1 MAQEEKLMKTKE
13 KVIIV
18 GSAGHAK
25 VIIDIINSAGK
36 YQVVGYTS
44 PEQRRPILGVPF
56 MGQDSRLP
64 VLYDSGISKIF
75 LALGDNKKR
84 LTLAKTVKAIGF
96 ELINVISP
104 SAYISPSV
112 KLGSGIAVM
121 PGAVIN
127 PDSVIG
133 DLTIINT
140 GATVDH
146 DCLIKPAC
154 HIAPGCNLAGN
165 VKLGEGVFLGIGCKV
180 IPKIQIGSW
189 TVVGAGAVVIRDL
202 PANCLAVGVPAKI
215 VKGKK

>member
-1 MAQEEKLMKTKE
+1 MAWEENPMKTKE

-25 VIIDIINSAGK
+25 AIIDIIRSSGQYKVA
-36 YQVVGYTS
+36 GYTS
-44 PEQRRPILGVPF
+44 PEQRLPLLGAPYL
-56 MGQDSRLP
+56 GQDAQLSD
-64 VLYDSGISKIF
+64 LYDSGISKIF
-75 LALGDNKKR
+75 LALGDNKRR
-84 LTLAKTVKAIGF
+84 LALTKTIKAIGF

-104 SAYISPSV
+104 GAYVSPSV

-146 DCLIKPAC
+146 DCLIEPAC

-189 TVVGAGAVVIRDL
+189 AVVGAGAVVIRDL
-202 PANCLAVGVPAKI
+202 PANCVAVGVPAKI
-215 VKGKK
+215 VKGK